1 MSLDITNEIKKCKD
15 LLTKSNTILYPT
27 DTVWGIGCDA
37 TNFEA
42 VEKIYQLKQRADS
55 KTMICLVNSIQMLNQ
70 YIEEVPETAY
80 TILKYA
86 TTPTTIIYDRPL
98 RVSENLIAADNSLAI
113 RMVQTGF
120 CGELLKR
127 FKKPIVSTSA
137 NISGRPTP
145 KTYKEIETDILKGVD
160 YVVNLNRESTP
171 ATPSSI
177 IKLSNNGEVK
187 VIRP

>member
-1 MSLDITNEIKKCKD
+1 MNIVEIDNTIKM
-15 LLTKSNTILYPT
+15 LRRGNTILYPT

-55 KTMICLVNSIQMLNQ
+55 KTMICLVNSIQILNQ

-86 TTPTTIIYDRPL
+86 TTPTTIVYDRPL
-98 RVSENLIAADNSLAI
+98 RVSENLIATDNSLAI

-160 YVVNLNRESTP
+160 YVVNLKGENTS
-171 ATPSSI
+171 AKPSSI
-177 IKLSNNGEVK
+177 IKLSHNGEVK

>member
-1 MSLDITNEIKKCKD
+1 MQKQLEESLLNLKKGK
-15 LLTKSNTILYPT
+15 LLIYPT

-42 VEKIYQLKQRADS
+42 VEKIFQLKQRVDS

-70 YIEEVPETAY
+70 YIEKVPETAY

-98 RVSENLIAADNSLAI
+98 GVSENLIAADNSLGI

-137 NISGRPTP
+137 NISGHPTP

-160 YVVNLNRESTP
+160 YIVNLKLEN
-171 ATPSSI
+171 ALAKPSSI
-177 IKLSNNGEVK
+177 IKLSHNGEVR